1 MGFFIFQKYDTDVT
15 FDKVMGQCHLSLT
28 VAANVGE
35 VLLRRKTL
43 QPCNKSLKKSNP
55 TDTVMTGPQESQDAN
70 QNC

>member
-35 VLLRRKTL
+35 VLFRRKTA
-43 QPCNKSLKKSNP
+43 KLKLN
-55 TDTVMTGPQESQDAN
+55 TVELDFKRTFYQSTFVS
-70 QNC
+70 